1 MKGVEIRTKN
11 RTDNMTI
18 RVPYGSYLFLRRLP
32 FPFLSHPSFRLP
44 FTSSVSRL
52 VSLTTVRRVWNE
64 DGKRQ
69 DEVDRKDVNG
79 KRLRQEGESRG
90 Y

>member
-1 MKGVEIRTKN
+1 MERRDEPERRAYKVVT
-11 RTDNMTI
+11 
-18 RVPYGSYLFLRRLP
+18 VPGMWDKVDCYPRDHEG
-32 FPFLSHPSFRLP
+32 
-44 FTSSVSRL
+44 
-52 VSLTTVRRVWNE
+52 NE

-90 Y
+90 QTIILIAYFRSC